1 MKKIHCLIIT
11 LIFILSIGTISY
23 AETGSLPTID
33 KVLKNIS
40 AVGKTEVSD
49 NMDEYSIFNEHFED
63 FNDAFKFI
71 ILQREAPEKE
81 FTEKKVYPPFSETEG
96 FSSDFTGVDKGP
108 ARVWVRADLMN
119 LLPSEFRAKSMDEAT
134 YIIMAETLYVLDGT
148 LTVSDFK
155 NTNEEELPE
164 FDNTEELVIYLISH
178 PKEIES
184 VTYYPTFGL
193 YSLITIYEKE
203 SRKCIPYDNIF
214 TESDKSFANNLE
226 AFNYWSKMNY
236 ISDLMD
242 ALDKDKGIDTD
253 YANTLID
260 TSDFIPETKKD
271 LWKGCLKTEEYSTAR
286 FSISEFYWNMAEEL
300 KKLDPSVEN
309 RKNYDLIIREQNTD
323 ALKLFVNFCE
333 YSGFDKPIKSIEAE
347 KNYMATPNND
357 WTEDSLQELVFAL
370 NGN

>member
-1 MKKIHCLIIT
+1 MKKSLCFIIA
-11 LIFILSIGTISY
+11 LAFILSIGTTAC

-33 KVLKNIS
+33 KVLQNIS
-40 AVGKTEVSD
+40 AAGKTEVSD
-49 NMDEYSIFNEHFED
+49 NMDEYSVFNEHFED

-81 FTEKKVYPPFSETEG
+81 FTAKKVFPPFSGSEG
-96 FSSDFTGVDKGP
+96 FSGDFTGVDKGP
-108 ARVWVRADLMN
+108 ARVWIRADLMN
-119 LLPSEFRAKSMDEAT
+119 LLPSVFCAKSMDEAT
-134 YIIMAETLYVLDGT
+134 YIIMADTLYVLDGT

-155 NTNEEELPE
+155 NTNEEKLPE
-164 FDNTEELVIYLISH
+164 FENTEELVMYLISH

-193 YSLITIYEKE
+193 YSLVTIYEKE
-203 SRKCIPYDNIF
+203 SGKCIPYNNIF

-236 ISDLMD
+236 ISDLID
-242 ALDKDKGIDTD
+242 ALDKNKGIDPD

-271 LWKGCLKTEEYSTAR
+271 LWKGCLKTEEYATAR
-286 FSISEFYWNMAEEL
+286 FSVNEFYWNMAEEL
-300 KKLDPSVEN
+300 KELDPSEEN
-309 RKNYDLIIREQNTD
+309 RKNYDLIIHEQNAD

-333 YSGFDKPIKSIEAE
+333 YSGFDKPIESIEAE

-357 WTEDSLQELVFAL
+357 WIEDTLQELVSAL